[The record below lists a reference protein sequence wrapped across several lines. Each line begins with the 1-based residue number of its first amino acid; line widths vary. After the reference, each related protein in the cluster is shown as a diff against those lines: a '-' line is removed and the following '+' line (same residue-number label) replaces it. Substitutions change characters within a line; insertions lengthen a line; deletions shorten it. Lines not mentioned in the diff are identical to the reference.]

1 MMVLRSIS
9 ARMIVAI
16 TLVAAGS
23 CIVLA
28 AFSMWQQQA
37 IIDTA
42 LDREARDDYA
52 NLTAALNTETR
63 TLLAVAESI
72 ASSQPIKDAIKAND
86 RNALLA
92 NLKEVHQ
99 RIKPRGL
106 ELITVQVP
114 PAITFGRI
122 HNPGTFGDN
131 VAERR
136 KMVVQGMTSKKPV
149 GGIEP
154 GRDALNVFGVAQA
167 MDGETVLGTID
178 VGAPFGKTFV
188 DTMKARFGVDVG
200 IHQLDGQNGKTL
212 ASTLKSNV
220 PHTEILRRA
229 LAGEIVTERSELDGK
244 PVATTFGA
252 IKSFSGENI
261 AVFEITRDTSRYQAL
276 MRSSLTWLGVISIGV
291 LLLAALVATFMGR
304 SMAKPIQAL
313 ESAMRSIAGG
323 NHNIAVPGAGRRDEI
338 GSMAGAV
345 EVFKTGLI
353 ETEQLRA
360 AQDQQ
365 RERAQHERRDTM
377 NALAAR
383 FESGVGGVVSA
394 VSSAATELRHTAQ
407 SMAATADESMH
418 QTAAVAAASEEA
430 TQSAQAVAA
439 AVEELNASISEIA
452 KQVNESARVAGDA
465 VSQANVTNSEV
476 QSLAEAAQK
485 IGDVVKL
492 ISEIAAQTNLLALNA
507 TIEAARA
514 GEAGRGFAVVA
525 SEVKALATQTS
536 KATDEIATQVSSIQ
550 NATRLS
556 VDSIQNITTTI
567 GRVSEIASTIAAAV
581 EEQGAATLEIARNV
595 AEAARGT
602 GEVSQ
607 NIAGVN
613 DAARETGVAAS
624 QVVESAGELS
634 RNGEDLKTQVD
645 AFLREVRAA

>member
-1 MMVLRSIS
+1 MLVLKSIS

-16 TLVAAGS
+16 TLVGAGS
-23 CIVLA
+23 CAALA
-28 AFSMWQQQA
+28 AFSMWQQQS

-42 LDREARDDYA
+42 LDREARGDYA
-52 NLTAALNTETR
+52 NLTAALNAETR
-63 TLLAVAESI
+63 TVLAVAETM
-72 ASSQPIKDAIKAND
+72 AATQKIKDTIKSGD
-86 RNALLA
+86 RDGMIDS
-92 NLKEVHQ
+92 LKEAWQ
-99 RIKPRGL
+99 LIKPRGL
-106 ELITVQVP
+106 ELISIQAP
-114 PAITFGRI
+114 SAITFARV
-122 HNPGTFGDN
+122 HNPKTFGDN

-136 KMVVQGMTSKKPV
+136 KMVVAAQSTKKAV

-154 GRDALNVFGVAQA
+154 GRDALNVFGVTPI
-167 MDGETVLGTID
+167 MEGDKLLGTMD

-188 DTMKARFGVDVG
+188 DSMKARFGVDVG
-200 IHQLDGQNGKTL
+200 IHQIDGQSAKTL
-212 ASTLKSNV
+212 ASTLKAAA
-220 PHTEILRRA
+220 PHVALLRRA
-229 LAGEIVTERSELDGK
+229 IAGEIVTQYSELDSK

-252 IKSFSGENI
+252 IKSFSGDNI
-261 AVFEITRDTSRYQAL
+261 AVFEITRDTSSYQSL
-276 MRSSLTWLGVISIGV
+276 MRSSLTWLGLISAGV
-291 LLLAALVATFMGR
+291 LLLAAAVATFMGR
-304 SMAKPIQAL
+304 SMAKPIHAL
-313 ESAMRSIAGG
+313 EEAMRTIAGG
-323 NHNIAVPGAGRRDEI
+323 NHNIAVPGAGRSDEI

-360 AQDQQ
+360 SQDEQ
-365 RERAQHERRDTM
+365 RARAQHERRDTM

-383 FESGVGGVVSA
+383 FENGVGGVVSA
-394 VSSAATELRHTAQ
+394 VSSAATELRQTAQ
-407 SMAATADESMH
+407 SMAATAEESTN

-465 VSQANVTNSEV
+465 VSQANVTNNEV

-507 TIEAARA
+507 TLEAARA

-536 KATDEIATQVSSIQ
+536 KATDEISTQVSSIQ

-556 VDSIQNITTTI
+556 VDSIQNITSTI

-613 DAARETGVAAS
+613 DAARETGIAAS

>member
-1 MMVLRSIS
+1 MHLLKSIS

-23 CIVLA
+23 CAALA

-42 LDREARDDYA
+42 LDREAHDDYA
-52 NLTAALNTETR
+52 NLTAALNAETR
-63 TLLAVAESI
+63 TLLSVAESI
-72 ASSQPIKDAIKAND
+72 ASSQPIKDALKSSD
-86 RNALLA
+86 RAALLA

-106 ELITVQVP
+106 ELISVQVP

-136 KMVVQGMTSKKPV
+136 KMVVQGLSSKQPV

-154 GRDALNVFGVAQA
+154 GRDALNVFGVAPA
-167 MDGETVLGTID
+167 MDGQTLLGTID

-188 DTMKARFGVDVG
+188 ESMKARFGVDVG
-200 IHQLDGQNGKTL
+200 IHQIDGQVGKTL
-212 ASTLKSNV
+212 ASTLKSNAPNV
-220 PHTEILRRA
+220 EALRRA
-229 LAGEIVTERSELDGK
+229 LAGEIVTRHGELDGK

-276 MRSSLTWLGVISIGV
+276 MRSSLTWLAIISGCV
-291 LLLAALVATFMGR
+291 LLLAGAVATFMGR
-304 SMAKPIQAL
+304 SMAKPIHAL
-313 ESAMRSIAGG
+313 ETAMRDIANG
-323 NHNIAVPGAGRRDEI
+323 NHTIAVPGAGRSDEI

-360 AQDQQ
+360 DQERQ
-365 RERAQHERRDTM
+365 RERAQHDRRDTM
-377 NALAAR
+377 NALASR
-383 FESGVGGVVSA
+383 FESGVGSVVSA

-407 SMAATADESMH
+407 SMATTAEESTN

-465 VSQANVTNSEV
+465 VSQANVTNGEV

-536 KATDEIATQVSSIQ
+536 KATDEISAQVSSIQ
-550 NATRLS
+550 TATRAS
-556 VDSIQNITTTI
+556 VDSIQSITSTI

-613 DAARETGVAAS
+613 DAARETGIAAS
-624 QVVESAGELS
+624 QVVDSAGELS

>member
-1 MMVLRSIS
+1 MQALNSIS

-23 CIVLA
+23 CGALA

-42 LDREARDDYA
+42 LNREAHDDYA
-52 NLTAALNTETR
+52 NLTAALNAETR

-86 RNALLA
+86 RVAALA
-92 NLKEVHQ
+92 NLKETHQ

-106 ELITVQVP
+106 ELITIQTP
-114 PAITFGRI
+114 PAISFARI

-131 VAERR
+131 VSERR
-136 KMVVQGMTSKKPV
+136 KMVVQAMTSKKAV

-154 GRDALNVFGVAQA
+154 GRDALNVFGVAPA
-167 MDGETVLGTID
+167 MDGDTILGTVD

-188 DTMKARFGVDVG
+188 ETMKSRFGVEVG
-200 IHQLDGQNGKTL
+200 IHQIDGQASKTL
-212 ASTLKSNV
+212 ASTLKATAPSV
-220 PHTEILRRA
+220 ETLRRA
-229 LAGEIVTERSELDGK
+229 LAGEIVTQYSELDNK

-252 IKSFSGENI
+252 IKSFSGDNI
-261 AVFEITRDTSRYQAL
+261 AVFEITRDTSGYHSL
-276 MRSSLTWLGVISIGV
+276 MRSSLNWLGIISACV
-291 LLLAALVATFMGR
+291 LLLAGAIATWMGR
-304 SMAKPIQAL
+304 SMAKPIRAL
-313 ESAMRSIAGG
+313 EAAMRTIAGG
-323 NHNIAVPGAGRRDEI
+323 NHTIAVPGAGRKDEI

-345 EVFKTGLI
+345 EIFKTGLI

-360 AQDQQ
+360 AQEEQ
-365 RERAQHERRDTM
+365 RERAQHDRRDTM
-377 NALAAR
+377 NALASR
-383 FESGVGGVVSA
+383 FESGVGTVVNA
-394 VSSAATELRHTAQ
+394 VGSAAGELRNTAQ
-407 SMAATADESMH
+407 TLAATAEESTR

-439 AVEELNASISEIA
+439 AIEELNASISEIA
-452 KQVNESARVAGDA
+452 QQVNESARVAGDA
-465 VSQANVTNSEV
+465 VSQANVTNGEV

-536 KATDEIATQVSSIQ
+536 KATDEISAQVSAIQ
-550 NATRLS
+550 GATKLS
-556 VDSIQNITTTI
+556 VDSIQNITSTI

-613 DAARETGVAAS
+613 DAARETGLAAS
-624 QVVESAGELS
+624 RVVESAGDLS
-634 RNGEDLKTQVD
+634 RNGEDLRTQVD
-645 AFLREVRAA
+645 VFLREVRAS

>member
-1 MMVLRSIS
+1 MQILKSIS

-16 TLVAAGS
+16 TLVTAGS
-23 CIVLA
+23 CAVLA

-42 LDREARDDYA
+42 LDREAKNDYA
-52 NLTAALNTETR
+52 NLTAALNAETR
-63 TLLAVAESI
+63 TVLAVANSI
-72 ASSQPIKDAIKAND
+72 ASFDQVKEAIKAND
-86 RNALLA
+86 RPLLLSR
-92 NLKEVHQ
+92 LKEAFE
-99 RIKPRGL
+99 RIKPLGL
-106 ELITVQVP
+106 GLITVQVP
-114 PAITFGRI
+114 PSIALARS
-122 HNPGTFGDN
+122 HNPNVFGDD
-131 VAERR
+131 VGPRR
-136 KMVVQGMTSKKPV
+136 TMVVQGLTTKKQV

-154 GRDALNVFGVAQA
+154 GRDVLNVFGVAPV
-167 MDGETVLGTID
+167 MSGDTILGVVD
-178 VGAPFGKTFV
+178 VGTPFGKVFA
-188 DTMKARFGVDVG
+188 DSMKARFGVDVG
-200 IHQLDGQNGKTL
+200 IHQIDGQNAKTL
-212 ASTLKSNV
+212 ASTLGS
-220 PHTEILRRA
+220 HTPDIGTLRRA
-229 LAGEIVTERSELDGK
+229 LAGEVVIQYGERDGK
-244 PVATTFGA
+244 PISTTFGA
-252 IKSFSGENI
+252 IRSYSGDGI
-261 AVFEITRDTSRYQAL
+261 AVFEITRDTSRYTAL
-276 MRSSLTWLGVISIGV
+276 MHSSLTWLGIISACV
-291 LLLAALVATFMGR
+291 LLLAGAVATFMGR
-304 SMAKPIQAL
+304 GMAKPIRAL
-313 ESAMRSIAGG
+313 ETAMRDIAGG
-323 NHNIAVPGAGRRDEI
+323 NHSIEVPGAGRSDEI
-338 GSMAGAV
+338 GSMAAAV

-365 RERAQHERRDTM
+365 RERAQLERRDTM

-383 FESGVGGVVSA
+383 FENGVGSVVSA
-394 VSSAATELRHTAQ
+394 VSSASTELRHTAQ
-407 SMAATADESMH
+407 SMAATAEESMN
-418 QTAAVAAASEEA
+418 QTGAVAAASEEA

-476 QSLAEAAQK
+476 HSLSDAAQK

-536 KATDEIATQVSSIQ
+536 KATDEISAQVSSIQ
-550 NATRLS
+550 NATRSS
-556 VDSIQNITTTI
+556 VDSIQSITATI

-607 NIAGVN
+607 NIASVN

-624 QVVESAGELS
+624 QVVDASAELS
-634 RNGEDLKTQVD
+634 RNGEDLRTQVD

>member
-1 MMVLRSIS
+1 MQLLKSIS

-23 CIVLA
+23 CGALA

-42 LDREARDDYA
+42 LDREAHDDYA
-52 NLTAALNTETR
+52 NLTAALNAETR

-86 RNALLA
+86 RANALVH
-92 NLKEVHQ
+92 LKEVHQ
-99 RIKPRGL
+99 RIKPRGI
-106 ELITVQVP
+106 ELITIQTP
-114 PAITFGRI
+114 PALSFARI
-122 HNPGTFGDN
+122 HNPTVFGDN

-136 KMVVQGMTSKKPV
+136 KMVVQGMTDKKPV

-154 GRDALNVFGVAQA
+154 GRDALNVFGVAPVL
-167 MDGETVLGTID
+167 DGDTILGTID

-188 DTMKARFGVDVG
+188 ETMKSRFGVDVG
-200 IHQLDGQNGKTL
+200 IHQIDGQSAKTL
-212 ASTLKSNV
+212 ASTLAAV
-220 PHTEILRRA
+220 APDVATLRRA
-229 LAGEIVTERSELDGK
+229 LAGEVVTRYGEIKDK
-244 PVATTFGA
+244 PVATTYGA
-252 IKSFSGENI
+252 IKSFSGDNI
-261 AVFEITRDTSRYQAL
+261 AVFEITRDTSSYQSL
-276 MRSSLTWLGVISIGV
+276 MRSSLSWLGVISACV
-291 LLLAALVATFMGR
+291 LLLAGAIATWMGR
-304 SMAKPIQAL
+304 SMAKPIRSL
-313 ESAMRSIAGG
+313 ETAMRTIANG
-323 NHNIAVPGAGRRDEI
+323 NHTIAVPGAGRADEI
-338 GSMAGAV
+338 GSMASAV

-353 ETEQLRA
+353 ETEGLRD
-360 AQDQQ
+360 AQEQQ
-365 RERAQHERRDTM
+365 RERTQHERRETM
-377 NALAAR
+377 NALASR
-383 FESGVGGVVSA
+383 FESGVGTVVNA
-394 VSSAATELRHTAQ
+394 VGTAASELRNTAQ
-407 SMAATADESMH
+407 SMAATAEESTR
-418 QTAAVAAASEEA
+418 QTGAVAAASEEA

-439 AVEELNASISEIA
+439 AIEELNASISEIA
-452 KQVNESARVAGDA
+452 QQVNESARVAGDA
-465 VSQANVTNSEV
+465 VSQANITNNEV

-536 KATDEIATQVSSIQ
+536 KATDEISAQVGAIQ
-550 NATRLS
+550 NATKLS
-556 VDSIQNITTTI
+556 VDSIQGITSTI

-613 DAARETGVAAS
+613 DAARETGLAAS
-624 QVVESAGELS
+624 RVVESAADLS
-634 RNGEDLKTQVD
+634 HNGEDLRTQVD

>member
-1 MMVLRSIS
+1 MLIFKSIS
-9 ARMIVAI
+9 ARMILAI
-16 TLVAAGS
+16 TLVGAGS
-23 CIVLA
+23 CAALA
-28 AFSMWQQQA
+28 ISSMWQQQN
-37 IIDTA
+37 IVDTA
-42 LDREARDDYA
+42 LDREARGDYA
-52 NLTAALNTETR
+52 NLTAALNAETR
-63 TLLAVAESI
+63 TVLAVAETM
-72 ASSQPIKDAIKAND
+72 AAAQKTRDALKAND
-86 RNALLA
+86 RDGMIDSLKDALQL
-92 NLKEVHQ
+92 
-99 RIKPRGL
+99 IKPRGL
-106 ELITVQVP
+106 ELITIQAP
-114 PAITFGRI
+114 SHITFARV
-122 HNPGTFGDN
+122 HNPKTFGDN

-136 KMVVQGMTSKKPV
+136 KMVVEAQSSGKPV

-154 GRDALNVFGVAQA
+154 GRDALNVFGTAPI
-167 MDGETVLGTID
+167 MDGSKLIGTMDI
-178 VGAPFGKTFV
+178 GAPFGKTFV
-188 DTMKARFGVDVG
+188 DGMKSRFGVDVG
-200 IHQLDGQNGKTL
+200 IHQIDGQSAKTL
-212 ASTLKSNV
+212 ASTLKANAPDV
-220 PHTEILRRA
+220 AMLRRA
-229 LAGEIVTERSELDGK
+229 ISGEIVTHFGELDNK

-261 AVFEITRDTSRYQAL
+261 AVFEITRDISSYHSL
-276 MRSSLTWLGVISIGV
+276 MRSSLTWLGVISACV
-291 LLLAALVATFMGR
+291 LLLAAGVATLMGR
-304 SMAKPIQAL
+304 SMAKPIHAL
-313 ESAMRSIAGG
+313 EAAMRTIAAG
-323 NHNIAVPGAGRRDEI
+323 NHGVAVPGAGRSDEI
-338 GSMAGAV
+338 GSMASAV

-365 RERAQHERRDTM
+365 RELAQHERRDTM

-383 FESGVGGVVSA
+383 FENGVGGVVSA

-407 SMAATADESMH
+407 SMAATAEESNQ

-439 AVEELNASISEIA
+439 AVEELNASINEIA
-452 KQVNESARVAGDA
+452 QQVNESARVASDA

-476 QSLAEAAQK
+476 QTLAEAAQK

-536 KATDEIATQVSSIQ
+536 KATDEISAQVTSIQ

-556 VDSIQNITTTI
+556 VDSIQNITSTI

-602 GEVSQ
+602 GEVSE

-613 DAARETGVAAS
+613 DAARQTGVAAS
-624 QVVESAGELS
+624 MVVDSAGELS
-634 RNGEDLKTQVD
+634 RNGEDLKTQVET
-645 AFLREVRAA
+645 FLREVRAA

>member
-1 MMVLRSIS
+1 MLVLKSIS

-23 CIVLA
+23 CGVLA

-92 NLKEVHQ
+92 NLKEAHQ

-114 PAITFGRI
+114 PAITLGRI

-136 KMVVQGMTSKKPV
+136 KMIVQGMTSKKPV

-154 GRDALNVFGVAQA
+154 GRDALNVFGVAPA
-167 MDGETVLGTID
+167 MDGEAILGTID

-200 IHQLDGQNGKTL
+200 IHQLDGQSGKTL
-212 ASTLKSNV
+212 ASTLKSNA
-220 PHTEILRRA
+220 PNTEILRRA
-229 LAGEIVTERSELDGK
+229 LAGEIVTERGEYDGK

-252 IKSFSGENI
+252 IKSFSGDNI

-276 MRSSLTWLGVISIGV
+276 MRSSLTWLGAISIGV

-304 SMAKPIQAL
+304 SMARPIHAL
-313 ESAMRSIAGG
+313 EEAMRAIADG
-323 NHNIAVPGAGRRDEI
+323 NHNIAVPGAGRADEI

-353 ETEQLRA
+353 ETKQLRA
-360 AQDQQ
+360 SQDEQ
-365 RERAQHERRDTM
+365 RARTQHERRDTM

-383 FESGVGGVVSA
+383 FENGVGGVVSA
-394 VSSAATELRHTAQ
+394 VSSAATELRQTAQ
-407 SMAATADESMH
+407 SMAATAEESTN
-418 QTAAVAAASEEA
+418 QTATVAAASEEA

-465 VSQANVTNSEV
+465 VSQANVTNNEV

-536 KATDEIATQVSSIQ
+536 KATDEISTQVASIQ

-556 VDSIQNITTTI
+556 VDSIQNITSTI
-567 GRVSEIASTIAAAV
+567 GRVSEIASAIAAAV

-613 DAARETGVAAS
+613 EAARETGIAAS